1 MEDVLE
7 TARRQAG
14 MRTVVVGVTGVLL
27 PAVVV
32 MIAMMVIVLFADN
45 RQVTEEVFRTGT
57 IIGTAIILLIILL
70 AFVGYCFARRSPRLV
85 RKELRRIISCRQTIS
100 VKCSESI
107 FSAEQELQRIAFE
120 ELEKLEKASTEGALE
135 ERALAIQHAFK
146 YLTSPVQARINDFKE
161 AIVESDRI
169 IAEAGYLLEH
179 GFE

>member
-1 MEDVLE
+1 MEDVLK
-7 TARRQAG
+7 TVRRQAG
-14 MRTVVVGVTGVLL
+14 IRFVTIGIFIPVMFLL
-27 PAVVV
+27 IMV
-32 MIAMMVIVLFADN
+32 MVDILFAGHTE
-45 RQVTEEVFRTGT
+45 RMVTEIVIRFGT
-57 IIGTAIILLIILL
+57 TIATISIVL
-70 AFVGYCFARRSPRLV
+70 AFVGYSFARRSPFLV
-85 RKELRRIISCRQTIS
+85 RKELRRIISCRQAIS
-100 VKCSESI
+100 VVCSESI

-120 ELEKLEKASTEGALE
+120 ELEKLKKASTEGALE